1 MKLFCAFI
9 AIAVFELAGG
19 QAFAQEAVSARGH
32 FADLNRARIYY
43 EDHGSGEP
51 LLLLHN
57 FGSTASQWKTY
68 IDDWAPRYRVIAWD
82 MRGHGRSTNPASSDV
97 FLHAEAARDLLAL
110 MDSLG
115 IRRAR
120 AVGASSGGLTLL
132 YAATMAPERFE
143 ALVLVGAQIYYSEA
157 VRKWIVTRGP
167 WEKDP
172 ELMKRFTQL
181 HGESRGL
188 QLARQFWRF
197 RNLYDDPA
205 FTPDKLATISARTL
219 IVHGDNDFVP
229 ITQALEMHRSI
240 PAARLWIVPNG
251 GHLPYLAQ
259 ENHVDFVRRVTEF
272 LEGKWDTQSK

>member
-1 MKLFCAFI
+1 MKPFCALI
-9 AIAVFELAGG
+9 GMLTLGLAAGPT
-19 QAFAQEAVSARGH
+19 FAQEAVSGRGH
-32 FADLNRARIYY
+32 FADLNRTRIYY
-43 EDHGSGEP
+43 EDYGSGEP

-82 MRGHGRSTNPASSDV
+82 MRGHGRSTNESSSDV

-120 AVGASSGGLTLL
+120 AIGGSSGGMTLL

-157 VRKWIVTRGP
+157 VRKWMVTNGH
-167 WEKDP
+167 WEKNPDA
-172 ELMKRFTQL
+172 MKHLAER
-181 HGESRGL
+181 HGEARGL
-188 QLARQFWRF
+188 QVARQFWRF
-197 RNLYDDPA
+197 RTLYDDPA
-205 FTPDKLATISARTL
+205 FTPDKLATVSARTL

-229 ITQALEMHRSI
+229 ITQALEMHQSI
-240 PAARLWIVPNG
+240 PSARLWIVPNG
-251 GHLPYLAQ
+251 GHLPYTAQ